1 MSKTPLSRR
10 AFALFAVSVTCF
22 SSSAMRVQ
30 ADHHEGEGWELLF
43 NGKDLSGWKLKQD
56 DEAHRATWTVVSSV
70 QLDPADSGKLVG
82 EGTGGDAGVLFRQPI
97 AHGSDIFTEKKLG
110 DGEFH
115 LEFMVPKNSNSGVYV
130 MGQYE
135 VQILDSFG
143 KPDADL
149 GQGDVG
155 AIYSAAA
162 PSTNAAKEPGA
173 WQTLHIVFQAP
184 RFDADGKKSGNA
196 KFLSVTLNGTE
207 IQKDVEVQGPTGGS
221 LPGGEAA
228 EGPLMIQGDHG
239 IVALKNIRFK
249 PLAK

>member
-1 MSKTPLSRR
+1 
-10 AFALFAVSVTCF
+10 
-22 SSSAMRVQ
+22 MRVQ
-30 ADHHEGEGWELLF
+30 ADDHDGEGWVSLF

-56 DEAHRATWTVVSSV
+56 DDAHRATWTVVSSV
-70 QLDPADSGKLVG
+70 KLDSADPKKLVG
-82 EGTGGDAGVLFRQPI
+82 EGAGGEDGILFRQPI
-97 AHGSDIFTEKKLG
+97 DHGSDIFTEKRLG

-115 LEFMVPKNSNSGVYV
+115 IEFMVPQSSNSGVYV

-135 VQILDSFG
+135 VQILDSYG
-143 KPDADL
+143 KPDGEL

-173 WQTLHIVFQAP
+173 WQTFHIVFQAP
-184 RFDADGKKSGNA
+184 RFDGDGNKTAKA
-196 KFLSVTLNGTE
+196 KFLSVKLNGTE
-207 IQKDVEVQGPTGGS
+207 IQKDVEVEGPTGGH

-239 IVALKNIRFK
+239 IVALRNIRFK
-249 PLAK
+249 PADK